1 VSLQPFAFREVLPL
15 RSHDLKQYLPLF
27 LQLTWLAAVSREG
40 NDKDAPPLST
50 RPLLQG

>member
-1 VSLQPFAFREVLPL
+1 MSLQPFAFREVLPL
-15 RSHDLKQYLPLF
+15 RLHDLKQYLPLF